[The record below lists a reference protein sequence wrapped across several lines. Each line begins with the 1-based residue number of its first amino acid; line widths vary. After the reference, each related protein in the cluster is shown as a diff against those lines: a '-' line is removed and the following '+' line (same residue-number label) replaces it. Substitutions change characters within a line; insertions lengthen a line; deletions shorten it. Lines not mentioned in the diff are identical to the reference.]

1 MAARTVTSTAT
12 LEQFRT
18 TFNALSSQDFG
29 DIGTLDAGLS
39 ATSVIGAV
47 NEIFGIASAA
57 SGFDITDGVTTQV
70 IGNGETLTVNGTSN
84 EVEVAV
90 SATDTLTIGLPN
102 SVSIAATLTA
112 GTSVVANTMTLSTGS
127 ITDTTGTIN
136 FGNENLTTTGT
147 ITTSGNISAGTVNS
161 STVPSSQTLVGRT
174 TVDTLTNKTLT
185 QPTIT
190 QPSISAPLI
199 TSDMTL
205 GQNVTLSF
213 EGSTNDGFETTLTV
227 VNPTADRTI
236 TFPNINGTV
245 VTTGDTG
252 TVTGTMIANNTITS
266 TDFNSATTLLIKNSS
281 GTTLKTIYSPGS

>member
-1 MAARTVTSTAT
+1 MAARTVATTAT

-213 EGSTNDGFETTLTV
+213 EGSTDDGFETTLTV

-236 TFPNINGTV
+236 TFPNN
-245 VTTGDTG
+245 TG
-252 TVTGTMIANNTITS
+252 TVLTTGETGTTS
-266 TDFNSATTLLIKNSS
+266 GVVTLLIKNSA
-281 GTTLKTIYSPGS
+281 GTTLKTIYAVGS